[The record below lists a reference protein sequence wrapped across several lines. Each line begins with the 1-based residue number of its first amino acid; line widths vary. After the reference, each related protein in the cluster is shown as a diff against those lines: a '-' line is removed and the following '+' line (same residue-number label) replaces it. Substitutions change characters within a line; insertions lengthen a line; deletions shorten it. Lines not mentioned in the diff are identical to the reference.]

1 MIDRRRNFYV
11 SDELRQGQRMKRMS
25 IYIRGSEDQRWVHK
39 ASDLRVHT
47 VDGDRLADRLVHFI

>member
-1 MIDRRRNFYV
+1 
-11 SDELRQGQRMKRMS
+11 MKRMS